1 MSFHEIS
8 VVIKAVNRASAEFS
22 RVGVD
27 AENMAARVRS
37 VGAAIAGLG
46 ASSRAVAFLGAQF
59 GLLTAEQ
66 SKWLSS
72 ASYVISALGMFMR
85 TSWGVALAQKVYA
98 AATVFAAK
106 VTWIFN
112 SALAMKVAL
121 LTLGVGLIAVTAAYM
136 AWLASATRDAADA
149 MNRYNVEAEKTVSAS
164 VSASAT
170 ATHMELRRRGLEI

>member
-1 MSFHEIS
+1 MSFHEVS
-8 VVIKAVNRASAEFS
+8 VVIRAVNRASNEFS
-22 RVGVD
+22 RVSAD
-27 AENMAARVRS
+27 AENMATRVRS
-37 VGAAIAGLG
+37 AGAVIAGLG
-46 ASSRAVAFLGAQF
+46 ASSRAVAFLGTQF

-85 TSWGVALAQKVYA
+85 TSWGVAIAQKVYA

-106 VTWIFN
+106 VTWVFN

-136 AWLASATRDAADA
+136 AWLASNTREAAEAMSEYNAEASRTAAAGSYATSTR
-149 MNRYNVEAEKTVSAS
+149 NE
-164 VSASAT
+164 
-170 ATHMELRRRGLEI
+170 ELKRRGLEI

>member
-8 VVIKAVNRASAEFS
+8 VVIRAVNRASAEFS

-27 AENMAARVRS
+27 AESMASHVRS
-37 VGAAIAGLG
+37 AGAVIAGLG
-46 ASSRAVAFLGAQF
+46 ASSRAVAFLGQQF

-72 ASYVISALGMFMR
+72 ASYVVSALGMFMR
-85 TSWGVALAQKVYA
+85 TSWGVAVAQKVYA
-98 AATVFAAK
+98 AATVVAAK

-136 AWLASATRDAADA
+136 AWLASTTRDAAEA
-149 MNRYNVEAEKTVSAS
+149 MSQYNEEAQKTSAS
-164 VSASAT
+164 SSYAAQT
-170 ATHMELRRRGLEI
+170 RTEELKRRGLEI